1 MTIHPLE
8 LPHILEVIADTLRF
22 NDLVNCVLVNH
33 TWYNAIVRLLW
44 EDVITYRSISTDKYN
59 VWNYQHY
66 FIRDQSRQGLFRNSH
81 HIRALTCRTPRILSI
96 LSNTKC
102 VNLVEINFVMDRSGD
117 GFPEL
122 TRLIS
127 RNPNLRAVSVENAG
141 SWGSE
146 EQSQRVEAFVDV
158 LCQFPHISCVY
169 FDGMSDYPSNTER
182 LCAKL
187 LSRIK
192 QDPRQIRRLTLQS
205 PYDITRARRGP
216 SQGRAWTARESPLVL
231 PMTGKDMWR
240 VLEDKAAGNNGRWE
254 NEQWTPIQGVYGD
267 TVAVMETESELQI
280 ILPCSLPHAAYVALL
295 RRFTGCHELSFTSD
309 GFHFNEQL
317 KRAVIAVLSQNANLR
332 KIECEWE
339 VFQSDPGAIP
349 VVRNELTSLR
359 LWATGSTN
367 DEYLSRITPSIHL
380 SILVDL
386 NLGLHRITMDE
397 FVSIMSSTP
406 NLQTISIPSVCI
418 TGAEQKQPM
427 IWASSSL
434 WQVSLG
440 LYLDGHS
447 PDLHACYGGHWVQIA
462 KDERDGVRSRTMDV
476 ATALASSFNEQI
488 NSQSELRELELYF
501 NNRLHPTLSPFLD
514 LSLDPSVGL
523 PQLSNLKKLEK
534 LVVTGLA
541 HHLGQQ
547 EIQWMSQN
555 WPRLL
560 SIQVPILH
568 KWVSPTEAESC
579 TRHNF
584 SGQAPEYHIWF
595 EQLKVSIP
603 TDCYSC
609 GICRHLLCIC
619 RRFNESWY
627 VYEQRIERDSRETLE
642 ARVESARDAA
652 EAMAEL
658 EYETSLVDP
667 LDDLYLGRHH
677 QHRSGFWPKLP
688 RQSWK

>member
-33 TWYNAIVRLLW
+33 IWYNAIVRLLW

-59 VWNYQHY
+59 VWDYQHY
-66 FIRDQSRQGLFRNSH
+66 FLRDQSRQGLFRNSR

-141 SWGSE
+141 SLGSE
-146 EQSQRVEAFVDV
+146 EQSQRVGAFVNV

-169 FDGMSDYPSNTER
+169 LDGMSDYPSNTER
-182 LCAKL
+182 LPSTDQKAHSPVAIRYHASKAWAK
-187 LSRIK
+187 SGACMDCERK
-192 QDPRQIRRLTLQS
+192 SSGVAND
-205 PYDITRARRGP
+205 
-216 SQGRAWTARESPLVL
+216 
-231 PMTGKDMWR
+231 WR
-240 VLEDKAAGNNGRWE
+240 VLEDKSAGNNGRWE
-254 NEQWTPIQGVYGD
+254 NEQWTPIQCYED

-367 DEYLSRITPSIHL
+367 DVYLSRITPSIHL

-447 PDLHACYGGHWVQIA
+447 PDLHACYGGRWVQIA

-555 WPRLL
+555 WPRLF